1 MAALARS
8 LSSAFFLFFFFS
20 TVFFPRDFDRKL
32 CFKLEIRRKKID
44 SIRIPTGKNLRLR
57 GRKREREKERD
68 LLIRQSR
75 AQPLGGGGEVTIL
88 LFFFAGEQ

>member
-32 CFKLEIRRKKID
+32 CFKLEIQKENRFDSDTDWQKSEAEKK
-44 SIRIPTGKNLRLR
+44 KE
-57 GRKREREKERD
+57 RKRERERFAHKAVA
-68 LLIRQSR
+68 R
-75 AQPLGGGGEVTIL
+75 AAIGRRR
-88 LFFFAGEQ
+88 

>member
-32 CFKLEIRRKKID
+32 CFKLEIQKENRFD
-44 SIRIPTGKNLRLR
+44 SDTDWQKSEAE
-57 GRKREREKERD
+57 KEEREKERKRE
-68 LLIRQSR
+68 ICS
-75 AQPLGGGGEVTIL
+75 
-88 LFFFAGEQ
+88 